1 MMGEQKSEPQLFNY
15 AVNLE
20 KRVRANHPLRQVK
33 AVIDFSFAREEVA
46 HCYGRNGNESVPP
59 EVILKMMFLL
69 FFDDIKSEREL
80 MEVIGERLDYLW
92 FLDCGLD
99 EKIPDHSVL
108 SKARARWGKEVF
120 ESLFVRTV
128 SQTVV
133 ADHKYGTNENYVACQ
148 ARGLAT
154 HMGKATRNTANT
166 GRKEGIFG
174 DEAFTFD
181 PVQNI
186 YRCPAGQ
193 ILKPRRVHAVRRTL
207 EYKAPARVC
216 TACAMRAQCTRS
228 HHGRTVQRH
237 ENQEA
242 LNVARAQAHSFA
254 ARRNRKRR
262 QHLMEVSFADAANN
276 HHFKRA
282 RWRRLW
288 RQQIQD
294 YLIAAIQNM
303 RILLAH
309 QNPKRSAAA
318 AVALPECVTSLLLQA
333 CFALLIPLSP

>member
-1 MMGEQKSEPQLFNY
+1 MAPTKTTW
-15 AVNLE
+15 
-20 KRVRANHPLRQVK
+20 RVRRAGSR
-33 AVIDFSFAREEVA
+33 RTW
-46 HCYGRNGNESVPP
+46 
-59 EVILKMMFLL
+59 
-69 FFDDIKSEREL
+69 
-80 MEVIGERLDYLW
+80 GE
-92 FLDCGLD
+92 
-99 EKIPDHSVL
+99 
-108 SKARARWGKEVF
+108 
-120 ESLFVRTV
+120 
-128 SQTVV
+128 
-133 ADHKYGTNENYVACQ
+133 
-148 ARGLAT
+148 
-154 HMGKATRNTANT
+154 ATRNTAGT
-166 GRKEGIFG
+166 GRKQVIFG
-174 DEAFTFD
+174 DEAFTYD

-186 YRCPAGQ
+186 YHCLAGQ
-193 ILKPRRVHAVRRTL
+193 ILKPRRVHPVRRTL

-216 TACAMRAQCTRS
+216 AACGLRAQCTRS

-262 QHLMEVSFADAANN
+262 QHLMEASFADAANN

-288 RQQIQD
+288 PQQIQD

-333 CFALLIPLSP
+333 CFALLISLSP

>member
-1 MMGEQKSEPQLFNY
+1 MTPTKTTWRVRRAGSRRTW
-15 AVNLE
+15 E
-20 KRVRANHPLRQVK
+20 KRPAIQRTRDAKK
-33 AVIDFSFAREEVA
+33 ASSAM
-46 HCYGRNGNESVPP
+46 
-59 EVILKMMFLL
+59 KLL
-69 FFDDIKSEREL
+69 
-80 MEVIGERLDYLW
+80 
-92 FLDCGLD
+92 
-99 EKIPDHSVL
+99 P
-108 SKARARWGKEVF
+108 
-120 ESLFVRTV
+120 
-128 SQTVV
+128 
-133 ADHKYGTNENYVACQ
+133 N
-148 ARGLAT
+148 
-154 HMGKATRNTANT
+154 
-166 GRKEGIFG
+166 
-174 DEAFTFD
+174 D

-193 ILKPRRVHAVRRTL
+193 ILEPRRVHPIRRTL

-216 TACAMRAQCTRS
+216 AACAMRPQCTRS

-242 LNVARAQAHSFA
+242 LNVARAKAHSFA

-262 QHLMEVSFADAANN
+262 QHLMEASFADAANN

-294 YLIAAIQNM
+294 YLIAAIQNV

-318 AVALPECVTSLLLQA
+318 AVALPEYVTRLQLHP
-333 CFALLIPLSP
+333 CFASLIPLSP

>member
-1 MMGEQKSEPQLFNY
+1 MGE
-15 AVNLE
+15 
-20 KRVRANHPLRQVK
+20 
-33 AVIDFSFAREEVA
+33 
-46 HCYGRNGNESVPP
+46 
-59 EVILKMMFLL
+59 
-69 FFDDIKSEREL
+69 
-80 MEVIGERLDYLW
+80 
-92 FLDCGLD
+92 
-99 EKIPDHSVL
+99 
-108 SKARARWGKEVF
+108 
-120 ESLFVRTV
+120 
-128 SQTVV
+128 
-133 ADHKYGTNENYVACQ
+133 
-148 ARGLAT
+148 
-154 HMGKATRNTANT
+154 ATRNTANT

-262 QHLMEVSFADAANN
+262 QHLMEASFADAANN

-318 AVALPECVTSLLLQA
+318 AVALPEYVTRLQLHP
-333 CFALLIPLSP
+333 CFVSLIPLSP